1 MSAQEPSEEEL
12 REALKQLR
20 VEDVVLQT
28 VVTLVNLTGRRLTAE
43 GEKDLDQARQG
54 IEAVRALLPLC
65 PQDELGPVK
74 DAVSQLQMIYVRETG
89 GGGGEVPAPGAE
101 PDQQPETQQQPEAPK
116 REEPSRIWT
125 PRGS

>member
-1 MSAQEPSEEEL
+1 MSAQEPTEEEM

-20 VEDVVLQT
+20 VGDVLLQT

-43 GEKDLDQARQG
+43 GEKDLDQAREG
-54 IEAVRALLPLC
+54 IEAIRALLPLC
-65 PQDELGPVK
+65 PEEELGPIK

-89 GGGGEVPAPGAE
+89 GGGGEGQPPAQEPG
-101 PDQQPETQQQPEAPK
+101 QPEAPK

-125 PRGS
+125 PPGS